1 MSLADKVVVMGFRRD
16 SLKKRLIDAGA
27 KVVTPSAVICVSKDG
42 VKVNLDTVD
51 VHSFNEKYFEC
62 KEGQVRNPKT
72 GRCVKQKPKTNN
84 DSPRENTN
92 DTTTKL
98 IAIDD
103 SLATFD
109 IEDQGSKKCQ
119 FVYVSLKNAD
129 TKDLIAAH
137 IERHR
142 SLAAVGVKLPPSI
155 ATKLRKGAVVCVD
168 YNHLPY
174 DRNDGVFGIWNGK
187 KIVPLDFN
195 ISDYGAIPME
205 FDIKSMR
212 VPLDFWDDLPYFGEI
227 NYINVKDKDVKKKM
241 VTTQYYDGEAYVL
254 TLCKTMYYYPVDRDV
269 TPNKKGW
276 LIIDLKGLYKFKY

>member
-1 MSLADKVVVMGFRRD
+1 MSLANKVVVMGFKRD
-16 SLKKRLIDAGA
+16 SLKKKLIDAGA
-27 KVVTPSAVICVSKDG
+27 KVVTPSAVIVVSKDG
-42 VKVNLDTVD
+42 EVNLDTVD

-62 KEGQVRNPKT
+62 EEGKVRNPKT
-72 GRCVKQKPKTNN
+72 GRCVKKKPKTNN

-92 DTTTKL
+92 NTTRLYT
-98 IAIDD
+98 IDD

-119 FVYVSLKNAD
+119 FVYVSLKSTE

-168 YNHLPY
+168 YNHIPY
-174 DRNDGVFGIWNGK
+174 DRNDGVFGLWNGK
-187 KIVPLDFN
+187 RVVPLDF
-195 ISDYGAIPME
+195 IVSMYGAIPRE

-212 VPLDFWDDLPYFGEI
+212 VPIDFWDDLPYFGEI
-227 NYINVKDKDVKKKM
+227 NYINVNDKDVKKKM
-241 VTTQYYDGEAYVL
+241 VTTQHYDGEAYVL
-254 TLCKTMYYYPVDRDV
+254 TLCKTKYYYPIDIDM

-276 LIIDLKGLYKFKY
+276 LIIDMKGLYKFKY